1 MDRKKI
7 LKKTTSVLGS
17 VARWVFLISVGYIAL
32 YPIFVMISN
41 SLMTMDDVLDQSVVY
56 VPKTITFENFQTA
69 FERLDFYNSLKST
82 LLIPILSG
90 MIEVVTCAI
99 TAYGF
104 ARFNFREKNFLF
116 GLVIATI
123 AVPSTLLMIP
133 QYTGFYNFDPL
144 KIIAMFNKLTGQN
157 LQINFLNTGFT
168 MWLPSLFS
176 VGLRSGVFIFI
187 YRQFFK
193 GLPKEFEEAAYVD
206 GANPLTAF
214 VKVIVPSSTVPI
226 VTVTVFSL
234 VWHWN
239 EYYTTNMFLAE
250 SNRPLAVMLKIIAG
264 DTKLANGV
272 RMAGALIFIIPVLT
286 VYLILQRKFIKSID
300 KVGIVG

>member
-1 MDRKKI
+1 MDKKT
-7 LKKTTSVLGS
+7 LKKTSSVLIS
-17 VARWVFLISVGYIAL
+17 IARWIFLISVGYIAV
-32 YPIFVMISN
+32 YPLFVMISN

-56 VPKTITFENFQTA
+56 IPKTLTLDNFRTA
-69 FERLDFYNSLKST
+69 LEKLNFFVALKST
-82 LLIPILSG
+82 ILIPVVSG
-90 MIEVVTCAI
+90 LIEVVTCAI

-104 ARFNFREKNFLF
+104 ARFNFREKNLLF

-144 KIIAMFNKLTGQN
+144 KILAIVNKITGKH
-157 LQINFLNTGFT
+157 LQINLLNTGFT

-226 VTVTVFSL
+226 ITVTVFSL

-250 SNRPLAVMLKIIAG
+250 NNRPLSVMLKIIAG
-264 DTKLANGV
+264 NTKITNGV
-272 RMAGALIFIIPVLT
+272 RMAGALVFIVPVL
-286 VYLILQRKFIKSID
+286 VIYLILQRNFIKSID

>member
-1 MDRKKI
+1 MNKKF
-7 LKKTTSVLGS
+7 LKTTTSVLVS
-17 VARWVFLISVGYIAL
+17 LVRWIFLISVGYIAI
-32 YPIFVMISN
+32 YPIIVMASN
-41 SLMTMDDVLDQSVVY
+41 AFMTMEDVLDQSVVY
-56 VPKTITFENFQTA
+56 IPKTLTLDNFKTA
-69 FERLDFYNSLKST
+69 FEKLDFYNSLKST
-82 LLIPILSG
+82 LLIPVLSG
-90 MIEVVTCAI
+90 LIEVVTCAI

-104 ARFNFREKNFLF
+104 ARFNFREKNILF

-133 QYTGFYNFDPL
+133 QYASFYNFDPL
-144 KIIAMFNKLTGQN
+144 KIIALINKITGSN
-157 LQINFLNTGFT
+157 FQINLLNTGFT

-214 VKVIVPSSTVPI
+214 VRVIVPSSTVPI

-239 EYYTTNMFLAE
+239 EFYTTNMFLVE
-250 SNRPLAVMLKIIAG
+250 KNRPLAVMLKIIAG
-264 DTKLANGV
+264 NTKLVNGV
-272 RMAGALIFIIPVLT
+272 RMAAALIFIVPVLT
-286 VYLILQRKFIKSID
+286 IYLILQRKFIKSID

>member
-1 MDRKKI
+1 MNKKK
-7 LKKTTSVLGS
+7 LKKTVSVLGS
-17 VARWVFLISVGYIAL
+17 IARWIFLISVGYIAL
-32 YPIFVMISN
+32 YPMFVMISN

-56 VPKTITFENFQTA
+56 IPKTITWENFQTA
-69 FERLDFYNSLKST
+69 LRRLNFVPALRST
-82 LLIPILSG
+82 ILIPVLSG
-90 MIEVVTCAI
+90 LIEVVTCAI

-104 ARFNFREKNFLF
+104 ARFRFREKNFLF
-116 GLVIATI
+116 GLVIVTI

-133 QYTGFYNFDPL
+133 QYTAFYNFDPL
-144 KIIAMFNKLTGQN
+144 KLLAIINKITGKH
-157 LQINFLNTGFT
+157 LQINLLNTGFT

-206 GANPLTAF
+206 GANPFTAF
-214 VKVIVPSSTVPI
+214 IRVIVPSSTVAI
-226 VTVTVFSL
+226 ITVTVFSL

-239 EYYTTNMFLAE
+239 EYYITNMFLLDD
-250 SNRPLAVMLKIIAG
+250 NRPLSVMLKIIAG

-272 RMAGALIFIIPVLT
+272 RMAGALIFILPLLVI
-286 VYLILQRKFIKSID
+286 YLILQRNFIKSID

>member
-1 MDRKKI
+1 MNKKI
-7 LKKTTSVLGS
+7 KNNIFKILFSTI
-17 VARWVFLISVGYIAL
+17 RWVFLISIGYIAI
-32 YPIFVMISN
+32 YPLFVMISN
-41 SLMTMDDVLDQSVVY
+41 SVMPMEDVLDQSVVY
-56 VPKTITFENFQTA
+56 IPKSFTFDYFKEALEYLNFS
-69 FERLDFYNSLKST
+69 ESVKST
-82 LLIPILSG
+82 VLYPILAG
-90 MIEVVTCAI
+90 LIEVVTCAV

-104 ARFNFREKNFLF
+104 SRFEFKEKNILF
-116 GLVIATI
+116 GLVLLTI
-123 AVPSTLLMIP
+123 AVPATLLMIP
-133 QYTGFYNFDPL
+133 QYTSFFNFDPMYSITAIN
-144 KIIAMFNKLTGQN
+144 KIFGTN
-157 LQINFLNTGFT
+157 LSVNLIDTGFT

-206 GANPLTAF
+206 GANPIVAF
-214 VKVIVPSSTVPI
+214 IKVIVPSSTVAF

-239 EYYTTNMFLAE
+239 EYYTTGMFFLE
-250 SNRPLAVMLKIIAG
+250 DNRPLAVMLGEIASN
-264 DTKLANGV
+264 TQLANGV
-272 RMAGALIFIIPVLT
+272 RMASALIVILPILA

>member
-1 MDRKKI
+1 MNKKV
-7 LKKTTSVLGS
+7 LKRTTSIVIS
-17 VARWVFLISVGYIAL
+17 IARWVFLISVGYIAL
-32 YPIFVMISN
+32 YPLFVMVSN
-41 SLMTMDDVLDQSVVY
+41 SLMTMEDVLDQSVVY
-56 VPKTITFENFQTA
+56 IPKTLTLDNFKTA
-69 FERLDFYNSLKST
+69 IEKLNFLTALKST
-82 LLIPILSG
+82 LLIPVLSG
-90 MIEVVTCAI
+90 MIEVATCAI

-104 ARFNFREKNFLF
+104 ARFNFKEKNILF

-144 KIIAMFNKLTGQN
+144 KAVTIFNKITGGNAHIN
-157 LQINFLNTGFT
+157 LLNTGFT
-168 MWLPSLFS
+168 MWLPAIFS

-206 GANPLTAF
+206 GANPFTAF
-214 VKVIVPSSTVPI
+214 LRVIVPSSTVAI
-226 VTVTVFSL
+226 ITVTVFSL

-239 EYYTTNMFLAE
+239 EYYITNMFLLE
-250 SNRPLAVMLKIIAG
+250 DNRPLSVMLKIIAG

-272 RMAGALIFIIPVLT
+272 RMAGALIFIIPVL
-286 VYLILQRKFIKSID
+286 VIYLILQRKFIKSID

>member
-1 MDRKKI
+1 MNKKI
-7 LKKTTSVLGS
+7 LKRVVSILVST
-17 VARWVFLISVGYIAL
+17 ARWIFLIAVGYIAL
-32 YPIFVMISN
+32 YPIFVMLSN
-41 SLMTMDDVLDQSVVY
+41 SLMTMEDVLDQSVVY
-56 VPKTITFENFQTA
+56 IPKTLTLENFKTA
-69 FERLDFYNSLKST
+69 IEKLNFLPALKST
-82 LLIPILSG
+82 LLIPVLSG

-104 ARFNFREKNFLF
+104 ARFKFREKNLLF

-123 AVPSTLLMIP
+123 AVPTTLLMIP
-133 QYTGFYNFDPL
+133 QYTGFYNFDPI
-144 KIIAMFNKLTGQN
+144 KVIALFNKATGKH
-157 LQINFLNTGFT
+157 LQINLLNTGFT
-168 MWLPSLFS
+168 MWLPSVFS

-214 VKVIVPSSTVPI
+214 IRVIVPSSTVAI

-239 EYYTTNMFLAE
+239 EYYTTNMFLLDD
-250 SNRPLAVMLKIIAG
+250 NRPLSVMLKIIAG
-264 DTKLANGV
+264 NTQLANGV
-272 RMAGALIFIIPVLT
+272 RMAAALIFIVPVLAI
-286 VYLILQRKFIKSID
+286 YLVLQRKFIKSID

>member
-1 MDRKKI
+1 MNRKV
-7 LKKTTSVLGS
+7 LKRIISIVVGI
-17 VARWVFLISVGYIAL
+17 ARWVFLISVGYIAL
-32 YPIFVMISN
+32 YPLFVMVSN
-41 SLMTMDDVLDQSVVY
+41 SFMTMEDVLDQSVVY
-56 VPKTITFENFQTA
+56 IPKTLTFDNFKTA
-69 FERLDFYNSLKST
+69 LDKLNFLPALKST
-82 LLIPILSG
+82 LLIPVLSG
-90 MIEVVTCAI
+90 MIEVAVCAV

-104 ARFNFREKNFLF
+104 ARFRFKENNFLF

-144 KIIAMFNKLTGQN
+144 KILAVFNKISGKN
-157 LQINFLNTGFT
+157 LQINLLNTGFT

-206 GANPLTAF
+206 GANPFTAF
-214 VKVIVPSSTVPI
+214 LRVIIPSSTVAI
-226 VTVTVFSL
+226 ITVTVFSL

-239 EYYTTNMFLAE
+239 EFYLTNMFLLE
-250 SNRPLAVMLKIIAG
+250 DNRPLSVMLKIIAG
-264 DTKLANGV
+264 DTTLANGV
-272 RMAGALIFIIPVLT
+272 RMAGALVFIIPVLAI
-286 VYLILQRKFIKSID
+286 YLVLQRKFIKSID